1 MKSKIKM
8 IAVAIAVCAVS
19 LISSSQVFALSN
31 NLTMDKTATY
41 YNRYGSDGN
50 NASWYWTKYN
60 FDNRTAYCIEP
71 GIKEG
76 TIYNQGDWNNTGYN
90 NNIRTR
96 TYLLAY
102 YGYDYPGHQTD
113 SYRMATQAMIWEAVL
128 GNTSVS
134 FSSGRWNAG
143 TQIDVSAEKNEIE
156 RLITN
161 HYTRPSFNGQ
171 TINLNVGETTTL
183 TDTNNVLD
191 NFNISVS
198 GADYSVNGNSLTIRP
213 TQVGDIQIRMVKKTY
228 TNEAPVIFYGDGIQN
243 MVVGGAIDPVVSTI
257 NIHSVGGKVTISKK
271 DLDNRN
277 NTPQGEAKLS
287 GTVYGLYD
295 AGTDKLIE
303 KLTVTEAESIQSGNL
318 PYLGKFYIQEISA
331 GEGYQIDDSKYYF
344 DSTLDNINASL
355 ELFDKVIN
363 RNYDIT
369 KVYADAETKIMT
381 PEPNVEFGFY
391 NSKGELYKKAT
402 TDSNGRLVVNLVYGK
417 YTVKQLTSTPNYEK
431 VDDFEII
438 VKDMGDVVYK
448 VISNA
453 EITSKLKVVKIDKE
467 TGSVIARAGIKFKIK
482 SLKTGEYVCQ
492 NITYPTAQQ
501 VCVFETDENGIF
513 ITPYALES
521 GTYQLEEVDQKIDG
535 YLWNEESLPFEIG
548 ENSQVIKDDKYGII
562 FEVKFENERV
572 KGKVEIN
579 KVGEELKLDN
589 ESYSY
594 NKIPLGNVKYG
605 IYANEDIK
613 VDGKVIYSKG
623 DLVKTIITDEK
634 GYASLEDLELGK
646 YYALELE
653 SSSNNVLDKTKYLFE
668 LKYQDQYTA
677 TVIQILNLENHYP
690 KGTLEFTKTD
700 LATGD
705 VIPNTKIE
713 IYTKDKNELIF
724 AGVTDENGMIK
735 ITNIFPG
742 TFYIVETEAATG
754 YQLSDEK
761 VFFEITEDGQIVK
774 ANMTNELIVEV
785 PNTLTSESKV
795 LPIAGISLMI
805 IGMGVSIYAIKK
817 NKNKKDSK

>member
-1 MKSKIKM
+1 MKSKIKK
-8 IAVAIAVCAVS
+8 IAIAISVFAIS
-19 LISSSQVFALSN
+19 LISSTQVFALSN
-31 NLTMDKTATY
+31 NLTMNKTTTY

-60 FDNRTAYCIEP
+60 FENRTAYCIEP

-76 TIYNQGDWNNTGYN
+76 TIYNQGDWNNTGLSN
-90 NNIRTR
+90 SIRTR
-96 TYLLAY
+96 VYLLAY

-143 TQIDVSAEKNEIE
+143 DQIDVSAERNQIE
-156 RLITN
+156 SLIAN

-183 TDTNNVLD
+183 TDTNNVLEKFD
-191 NFNISVS
+191 ISVS
-198 GADYSVNGNSLTIRP
+198 GAEYSVNGNTLTIKP
-213 TQVGDIQIRMVKKTY
+213 TQVGDIQIRMIKKTY
-228 TNEAPVIFYGDGIQN
+228 TSEAPVIFYGDGIQN
-243 MVVGGAIDPVVSTI
+243 MVVGGAIDPVVSSI
-257 NIHSVGGKVTISKK
+257 SIHSVGGKLNISKK

-277 NTPQGEAKLS
+277 NTPQGDAKLT

-295 AGTDKLIE
+295 ETGKLIE
-303 KLTVTEAESIQSGNL
+303 KLTITEAESIQSNTL
-318 PYLGKFYIQEISA
+318 PSLGRFYIQEITP
-331 GEGYQIDDSKYYF
+331 GEGYQLDDTKYYF
-344 DSTLDNINASL
+344 NSTLDNINASL

-391 NSKGELYKKAT
+391 NSTGELYKKAT
-402 TDSNGRLVVNLVYGK
+402 TDSNGRLVINLVYGK

-431 VDDFEII
+431 VDDFEIE
-438 VKDMGDVVYK
+438 VKEMGDVIYK

-467 TGSVIARAGIKFKIK
+467 TGNVITRAGIKFKIK
-482 SLKTGEYVCQ
+482 NLKTGEYVCQ
-492 NITYPTAQQ
+492 NITYPTTQK
-501 VCVFETDENGIF
+501 VCVFETDENGVF
-513 ITPYALES
+513 ITPYALDS
-521 GTYQLEEVDQKIDG
+521 GTYQLEEVDQVIDG
-535 YLWNEESLPFEIG
+535 YLWNKESLPFEIG
-548 ENSQVIKDDKYGII
+548 ENSQVVKDENYGII
-562 FEVKFENERV
+562 FEVQFENQRV

-579 KVGEELKLDN
+579 KIGEELVIGDGT
-589 ESYSY
+589 YSY
-594 NKIPLGNVKYG
+594 NKISLENVKYG

-613 VDGKVIYSKG
+613 VNGKIKYHKD
-623 DLVKTIITDEK
+623 DLIETIVTDEN
-634 GYASLEDLELGK
+634 GYASLNDLELGK

-653 SSSNNVLDKTKYLFE
+653 SSSNNVLDNTKYLFE
-668 LKYQDQYTA
+668 LKYKDQYTA
-677 TVIQILNLENHYP
+677 EVIQSLNLENHYP
-690 KGTLEFTKTD
+690 KGTIEFTKTD
-700 LATGD
+700 LATGE

-713 IYTKDKNELIF
+713 IYTDKDELVF
-724 AGVTDENGMIK
+724 TGVTDENGK
-735 ITNIFPG
+735 VTITDLFPG
-742 TFYIVETEAATG
+742 TFYIKETEAATG
-754 YQLSDEK
+754 YQISDEK
-761 VFFEITEDGQIVK
+761 VYFEITDDGEIVK

-795 LPIAGISLMI
+795 LPIAGISLMLL
-805 IGMGVSIYAIKK
+805 GLGVGIYAI
-817 NKNKKDSK
+817 NKNKKK

>member
-1 MKSKIKM
+1 MKSKIKK
-8 IAVAIAVCAVS
+8 IAIAISVFAIS
-19 LISSSQVFALSN
+19 LISSTQVFALSN
-31 NLTMDKTATY
+31 NLTMNKTTTY

-50 NASWYWTKYN
+50 NSSWYWTKYN
-60 FDNRTAYCIEP
+60 FENRTAYCIEP

-76 TIYNQGDWNNTGYN
+76 TIYNQGDWNNTGLSN
-90 NNIRTR
+90 SIRTR
-96 TYLLAY
+96 VYLLAY

-134 FSSGRWNAG
+134 FSTGRWNAG
-143 TQIDVSAEKNEIE
+143 DQIDVSAERNQIE
-156 RLITN
+156 SLIAN

-183 TDTNNVLD
+183 TDTNNVLEKFD
-191 NFNISVS
+191 ISVS
-198 GADYSVNGNSLTIRP
+198 GAEYSVNGNTLTIKP
-213 TQVGDIQIRMVKKTY
+213 TQVGDIQIRMIKKTY
-228 TNEAPVIFYGDGIQN
+228 TSEAPVIFYGDGIQN
-243 MVVGGAIDPVVSTI
+243 MVVGGAIDPVVSSI
-257 NIHSVGGKVTISKK
+257 SIHSVGGKLNISKK

-277 NTPQGEAKLS
+277 NTPQGDAKLA

-295 AGTDKLIE
+295 ETGKLIE
-303 KLTVTEAESIQSGNL
+303 KLTITEAESIQSNTL
-318 PYLGKFYIQEISA
+318 PSLGRFYIQEITP
-331 GEGYQIDDSKYYF
+331 GEGYQLDDTKYYF
-344 DSTLDNINASL
+344 NSTLDNINASL

-402 TDSNGRLVVNLVYGK
+402 TDSNGRLVINLVYGK

-431 VDDFEII
+431 VDDFEIE
-438 VKDMGDVVYK
+438 VNEMGDIVYK

-467 TGSVIARAGIKFKIK
+467 TGNVITRAGIKFKIK
-482 SLKTGEYVCQ
+482 NLTIGEYVCQ
-492 NITYPTAQQ
+492 NITYPTTQK
-501 VCVFETDENGIF
+501 VCVFETDKNGVF
-513 ITPYALES
+513 ITPYALDS
-521 GTYQLEEVDQKIDG
+521 GTYQLEEVDQAIDG
-535 YLWNEESLPFEIG
+535 YLWNKESLPFEIG
-548 ENSQVIKDDKYGII
+548 ENSQVVKDENYGII
-562 FEVKFENERV
+562 FEVQLENQRV

-579 KVGEELKLDN
+579 KIGEELVIGDGT
-589 ESYSY
+589 YSY
-594 NKIPLGNVKYG
+594 NKIPLENVKYG

-613 VDGKVIYSKG
+613 ANGKIKYYKD
-623 DLVKTIITDEK
+623 DLIETIITDEK
-634 GYASLEDLELGK
+634 GYASLNDLELGK

-653 SSSNNVLDKTKYLFE
+653 SSSNNVLDNTKYLFE
-668 LKYQDQYTA
+668 LKYKDQYTA
-677 TVIQILNLENHYP
+677 EVIQSLNLENHYP
-690 KGTLEFTKTD
+690 KGTIEFTKTD
-700 LATGD
+700 LATGE

-713 IYTKDKNELIF
+713 IYTDKDELIF
-724 AGVTDENGMIK
+724 TGVTDENGK
-735 ITNIFPG
+735 VTITDLFPG
-742 TFYIVETEAATG
+742 TFYIKEIEAATG
-754 YQLSDEK
+754 YQISDEK
-761 VFFEITEDGQIVK
+761 VYFEITEDGEIVK

-805 IGMGVSIYAIKK
+805 IGLGVGIYAI
-817 NKNKKDSK
+817 NKNKKK